1 MLNWTSNFFI
11 WGKPNRVLLPPRQL
25 PSSWILH
32 KRISIVALVGYI
44 SSLIRTILKNWVRR
58 VVAILR
64 VFGLCL
70 FSKECTSPV
79 WEFLVQNYSIDG
91 LSLHMMQVCIIFQGS
106 RFEQTQNHQKP
117 PWPGDFNRLMLFLHS
132 GLTVWSVIIGL
143 YMGIK
148 IGTVCQVIF
157 PLLNCHIFFQN
168 LMDFIDTVKEMI
180 GWKKIEFKTRS
191 LQLLLQQNKK
201 KIWLYRF

>member
-44 SSLIRTILKNWVRR
+44 SSLIRTILKNWMRR

-132 GLTVWSVIIGL
+132 GLTV
-143 YMGIK
+143 
-148 IGTVCQVIF
+148 
-157 PLLNCHIFFQN
+157 
-168 LMDFIDTVKEMI
+168 
-180 GWKKIEFKTRS
+180 
-191 LQLLLQQNKK
+191 
-201 KIWLYRF
+201 